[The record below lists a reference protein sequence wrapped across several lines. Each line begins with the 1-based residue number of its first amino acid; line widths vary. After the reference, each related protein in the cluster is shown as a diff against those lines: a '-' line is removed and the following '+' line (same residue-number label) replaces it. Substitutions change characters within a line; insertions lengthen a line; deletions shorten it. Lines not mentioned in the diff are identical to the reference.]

1 MFYRVSENRIV
12 VVKDR
17 ESVSLDDKTLQFIA
31 TPMLHWPETM
41 FTYVPGR
48 RVLFL
53 CDFFGTHVA
62 LGLYDNEVEDLVVP
76 AKRYFGEIMMLFR
89 TAGQRTIEKVDGLAI
104 DVIAPSHGPIYRN
117 PERILEAY
125 RGWMKGRTKKKAIV
139 IGAPVVFGGIH
150 PQAAYVAYLVKA
162 LKPPLKFALAVNS
175 YGWSGGAIRTFTGNL
190 SPKSHRVRWSA
201 GNNRLTR

>member
-1 MFYRVSENRIV
+1 MMSHAEPDHAGAIPYLMKINSRARLVTSDKGAGMAQTFYRVSENRIV

-48 RVLFL
+48 RVLFS

-62 LGLYDNEVEDLVVP
+62 WGLYDNDNEVEDVVVH

-89 TAGQRTIEKVDGLAI
+89 TVGQRTIEKVDGLAI
-104 DVIAPSHGPIYRN
+104 DVIAPSHGLIYRN
-117 PERILEAY
+117 PERILEAKHTAG
-125 RGWMKGRTKKKAIV
+125 GWKEGRKRRPLSLV
-139 IGAPVVFGGIH
+139 PPQCLGAYIH
-150 PQAAYVAYLVKA
+150 RQH
-162 LKPPLKFALAVNS
+162 
-175 YGWSGGAIRTFTGNL
+175 T
-190 SPKSHRVRWSA
+190 SPIS
-201 GNNRLTR
+201 